1 MTDKRDYVRRRLRD
15 DPGSHHCHWPDCDAA
30 VPAAQW
36 GCRRH
41 WMTLPKFLR
50 DKVRLAFRPG
60 QEISKTPSR
69 AYVEVAREVQSWIL
83 ARKILGLK
91 YDL

>member
-1 MTDKRDYVRRRLRD
+1 MTDKRQYVRDRLRT
-15 DPGSHHCHWPDCDAA
+15 DPKGHHCHWPGCNRD

-36 GCRRH
+36 GCRQH
-41 WMTLPKFLR
+41 WMMLPKFLR
-50 DKVRLAFRPG
+50 DKIWLAFRPG

-69 AYVEVAREVQSWIL
+69 AYIEVAKEVRSWII
-83 ARKILGLK
+83 AKQLGLK